1 MLWNMNEAYKNSRW
15 NIECEMWHVDWDS
28 RDFEPPS
35 SPHFH
40 RRLESG
46 PQSARMPKYCVFST
60 APIHR

>member
-1 MLWNMNEAYKNSRW
+1 MKRTKIHAG
-15 NIECEMWHVDWDS
+15 IFTCECEMWHVDWDS